1 VALSADARKRLVARA
16 RQELPEPG
24 DPRLLMDELREAG
37 LAGDEAL
44 EVAARS
50 SLAWMQLRDMR
61 LERIWQT
68 GYGWFLARNL
78 IVFGAVALMLFLAFR
93 PHPAV
98 LDGSL
103 AGGALLF
110 IITHLLAPLRL
121 RRHKRRRAGILE
133 SYQQDLGEYLDG
145 LER

>member
-1 VALSADARKRLVARA
+1 VALSADARKRLAARA

-24 DPRLLMDELREAG
+24 DPRLLMDELRESG
-37 LAGDEAL
+37 LASDEAL

-121 RRHKRRRAGILE
+121 RRHKRRREGIL
-133 SYQQDLGEYLDG
+133 SAYQQDLGAYLDG

>member
-1 VALSADARKRLVARA
+1 
-16 RQELPEPG
+16 
-24 DPRLLMDELREAG
+24 MDELRESG

-121 RRHKRRRAGILE
+121 RRHKRRREGILA